1 MVYNKSFG
9 DVAFRVINNIL
20 MSVIGLLALY
30 PIVWL
35 VIASVSNPLE
45 LHTHHTNLIFWPR
58 GFSLEAYRIVL
69 NNNQLWRAYANTIFY
84 VATGTTLSVIVSMM
98 GWYVLSRKYLPGRT
112 FFTLLIMFTMFF
124 GGGLIPFFLVVNALG
139 MFNTRWA
146 MIIPNMVSVFNV
158 VMIMAFCRS
167 LPDEMEESA
176 RIDGAN
182 DWTTFLKV
190 MMPLCKPVIA
200 VMILF
205 YSVGTW
211 NSWLH
216 PRIFLQSRNLVPL
229 QVVMHEILIMAN
241 PDSANI
247 TGVGAVGGEER
258 AAFMDAVQYA
268 VIVVS
273 MIPIVALYPVIQKY
287 FISGVMIGAI
297 KG

>member
-1 MVYNKSFG
+1 MVYNKSAG
-9 DVAFRVINNIL
+9 DVAFRFFNTLL
-20 MSVIGLLALY
+20 MSIIGLLALY

-35 VIASVSNPLE
+35 LIASVSNPLE

-84 VATGTTLSVIVSMM
+84 VITGTTLSVIVSMM
-98 GWYVLSRKYLPGRT
+98 GGYVLSRKYLPGRT
-112 FFTLLIMFTMFF
+112 FFTLLVMFTMFF

-167 LPDEMEESA
+167 LPDEMEESS

-182 DWTTFLKV
+182 DWTTFIKV

-205 YSVGTW
+205 YSVGMW

-229 QVVMHEILIMAN
+229 QVIMHEILIMAN
-241 PDSANI
+241 PDSAAI

-258 AAFMDAVQYA
+258 TAFMDAVQYA

>member
-98 GWYVLSRKYLPGRT
+98 GGYVLSRKYLPGRT